1 MADQYNE
8 DWSNQ
13 LLGITVSAWNKD
25 FWSCAP
31 SFQRPHVQ
39 SWDSNLVLNYSS
51 LIGHCFVYDESND
64 YKNPRRVIPLENST
78 MFYGWKKFKSDY
90 PYGALYAQAGMSIFR
105 DNERVYLGAPGAWNW
120 TGSIVTVNNNDFSA
134 STLHQPWSTW
144 NEVTFEFDGPTLNDY
159 SGYAI
164 DSGSFSKRNSEKLV
178 AIGAPRHGKTRAGAV
193 FIGHY
198 TSGKKDIDSR
208 YQIDGYQLG
217 EYFGG
222 SIVCMDL
229 DGDGADEIME
239 EQYDV
244 GRVSIFTFDEQYN
257 RFIRVA
263 SVSGEVSRGRFGSSL
278 LNAGDL
284 NGDGNEDLI
293 VGSPYEDEGRGA
305 IRLYLGNSKRI
316 INRDFVQTIKA
327 NSMDRKL
334 FGFGISFAKALDIDD
349 NSVRDIAVGSNGK
362 KEGKEES
369 VVILRGR
376 PTGYIKL
383 YTEPSVDEIDFS
395 TTKELSLLICVE
407 LKSRIQSDMNY
418 ISKAKISI
426 EGDSRTILNNKHSFW
441 SSNFIRVEQ
450 NLKQCFPKITVNLS
464 PSLNPGPDED
474 SLIFN
479 IRAETEEW
487 DVFCSH
493 CGITEPSRDVLEI
506 PFIMDCV
513 SAYITEIR
521 SEPTTYIMGSTDIIT
536 LNIDVTN
543 NENSDPAFQPMVK
556 ILYPKELSLVRN
568 LNQCKNIVKI
578 DTHKLVCSLKGPIRP
593 GGKSSFKIEFDTKN
607 LVGSPFD
614 GPRQLVFPEISVYSK
629 SLYAEDNNN
638 FNNREKLN
646 YNAENPDLVS
656 NKANTISC
664 YQNSIRCLQ
673 IKCPGISIHSQDE
686 SAHVSLRFSFNERFI
701 RTIINNQH
709 EGSSPLYIEIE
720 GRVLSGYLK
729 QELNV
734 SPDTAIMK
742 ALLTPQK
749 TIRTMFLLM
758 TVGVCVFLSILFL
771 IIIIFILYK
780 CKVFDRKSIEQMEE
794 EDEPMMDDF
803 N

>member
-1 MADQYNE
+1 MALMK
-8 DWSNQ
+8 S
-13 LLGITVSAWNKD
+13 LLALLCIMVDPVERKG
-25 FWSCAP
+25 
-31 SFQRPHVQ
+31 
-39 SWDSNLVLNYSS
+39 S
-51 LIGHCFVYDESND
+51 LY
-64 YKNPRRVIPLENST
+64 L
-78 MFYGWKKFKSDY
+78 
-90 PYGALYAQAGMSIFR
+90 IF
-105 DNERVYLGAPGAWNW
+105 
-120 TGSIVTVNNNDFSA
+120 
-134 STLHQPWSTW
+134 
-144 NEVTFEFDGPTLNDY
+144 FE
-159 SGYAI
+159 
-164 DSGSFSKRNSEKLV
+164 
-178 AIGAPRHGKTRAGAV
+178 
-193 FIGHY
+193 
-198 TSGKKDIDSR
+198 
-208 YQIDGYQLG
+208 
-217 EYFGG
+217 
-222 SIVCMDL
+222 
-229 DGDGADEIME
+229 ME

-362 KEGKEES
+362 RGEGGS

-383 YTEPSVDEIDFS
+383 YVEPSVDEIDFS

-426 EGDSRTILNNKHSFW
+426 EGDSRTILNNKHPFW

-506 PFIMDCV
+506 PFIMDCFVDDGGTMRCYNDLGV

-568 LNQCKNIVKI
+568 LNQCKNIKS
-578 DTHKLVCSLKGPIRP
+578 THKLVCSLKGPIRP

-638 FNNREKLN
+638 SNNREKLSIDLVSEADFHILVEDEGKLTN
-646 YNAENPDLVS
+646 SSVYFNSFNIKKKLQTPMHEIQTEILIPVSDDKGNLFVYDELIRIENPLGEKLPCDQKIIMQKNPDLVS